1 MPVTRLFLRGSLALV
16 AAAAL
21 GACAQHGGAMLPSSS
36 LALQGN
42 ALPLTS
48 AATKTPPPCK
58 GQKSFKDHASLSVTL
73 SSNGGLF
80 CVPAIAGFG
89 GTLSYPK
96 ADPSAKVKITS
107 SATDYDKLP
116 QLGTG
121 TAIFYLQFDL
131 TGGTKFGSQIRNAGG
146 ITSEA
151 VVTGKPYTAFGQA
164 TVGSSK
170 EEFGPCS
177 LTAIYGKYGGVLR
190 SVGGLF
196 EYGVVPPGAQGF
208 IEIYS
213 GKQTN
218 TKC

>member
-1 MPVTRLFLRGSLALV
+1 MPVTRVFFPGSFAFV
-16 AAAAL
+16 AAAVL
-21 GACAQHGGAMLPSSS
+21 GACAQHGGAMLSSS
-36 LALQGN
+36 PLALQGYVP
-42 ALPLTS
+42 PLS

-58 GQKSFKDHASLSVTL
+58 GQKSFKDHALLSVTL

-96 ADPSAKVKITS
+96 ADPSVKLTVTS

-164 TVGSSK
+164 TVGSTK

-177 LTAIYGKYGGVLR
+177 LTAIYGNYGGVLR